1 MKSIMQL
8 THEAPRIKAE
18 YPPGT
23 RILLSHMNDRLA
35 PVPDGTRG
43 TVMHVDDIGQ
53 IFMHWDNGRSLPI
66 NVDEDLFR
74 KLTDRRILK
83 WSKIKI
89 FKRCMWGSDY
99 PIAKQRGKAISLAD
113 GFYWI
118 YQKELEQLSNG
129 KQLPNWLIGIENL
142 MAVRQ
147 ACIMAELSRSEIED
161 LYYYNAE
168 RLFLK
173 K

>member
-8 THEAPRIKAE
+8 THETPRIKAE

-74 KLTDRRILK
+74 KLTDEE
-83 WSKIKI
+83 
-89 FKRCMWGSDY
+89 
-99 PIAKQRGKAISLAD
+99 LA
-113 GFYWI
+113 
-118 YQKELEQLSNG
+118 QEAEQ
-129 KQLPNWLIGIENL
+129 PNEEAGMHMRMI
-142 MAVRQ
+142 
-147 ACIMAELSRSEIED
+147 
-161 LYYYNAE
+161 
-168 RLFLK
+168 
-173 K
+173 